1 MSLSPELKTRIDE
14 IIASDKVVLFMKGNR
29 NFPQCGFSASVV
41 QILNGLIDEY
51 TTVNVLSDPEIR
63 QAIKD
68 YSQWPTIPQ
77 LYVRGEFVGGSDI
90 VRELHASGE
99 LQKMLGAP
107 AAADVAPP
115 AITVTPAA
123 AKALREALADADAGD
138 FVHIGVSNRFEHSM
152 DLGPKGATDIAVT
165 SGDLTV
171 LVDPISA
178 KRAGGLVIDF
188 VDSPSGAGFRIE
200 NPNAP
205 PQVKPLSA
213 GELAAKLKA
222 GEVVELFDVRTPQ
235 EIDIARI
242 DGGRLLDDAAMAYID
257 GLAKD
262 TPIAFYCHTGRRSLS
277 AAEHFRDKGFTRVF
291 NLTGGI
297 DAWSREVDPKVPRY

>member
-1 MSLSPELKTRIDE
+1 MSLSPDLKARIDE
-14 IIASDKVVLFMKGNR
+14 IIASNQVVLFMKGNR
-29 NFPQCGFSASVV
+29 NFPQCGFSAAVV
-41 QILNGLIDEY
+41 QILNGMIDDY
-51 TTVNVLSDPEIR
+51 ATVNVLSDPEIR
-63 QAIKD
+63 QGIKD
-68 YSQWPTIPQ
+68 YSSWPTIPQ

-107 AAADVAPP
+107 AASDVAPP
-115 AITVTPAA
+115 AITITPAA
-123 AKALREALADADAGD
+123 AKALREALADADPGD
-138 FVHIGVSNRFEHSM
+138 FVHISVSNRFEHGM
-152 DLGPKGATDIAVT
+152 DLGPRGATDLEVK
-165 SGDLTV
+165 SGDFTV

-188 VDSPSGAGFRIE
+188 VDSPSGAGFRID

-213 GELAAKLKA
+213 AELKAKLAA
-222 GEVVELFDVRTPQ
+222 GEIVELFDVRTPN
-235 EIDIARI
+235 ERDIASI
-242 DGGRLLDDAAMAYID
+242 DPSRLLDDAAMGYIE

-262 TPIAFYCHTGRRSLS
+262 TPIGFYCHTGRRSMS
-277 AAEHFRDKGFTRVF
+277 AAEHFRDKGFTKVF

-297 DAWSREVDPKVPRY
+297 DAWSREVDAKVPRY